1 MGVPTARRVR
11 RTIAS
16 MKSPVMSVALLRCAP
31 GMGRRSEK
39 QVAAENYKK
48 ANEALQYGAEPRDL
62 LRAGMLWGLVC
73 ADSIEATL
81 RVRSHQG
88 LWSRGCQGGYLQVCH
103 NKWIVQEANEL
114 TVPERQGFVR
124 LWAPCVS
131 MLLLSLLSYADRS
144 VLAILSPTILA
155 DLHMSATQYGYAVS
169 AFSYCYM
176 IANPVW
182 GIAIDRRGVWV
193 TIFVAVGV
201 WSVASGAHALMMG
214 LTGMCL
220 ARGVLGFGEGATF
233 PAGLATVAET
243 MPEEKRSFALGLAYS
258 GGSLGAALAPLLI
271 TPIALHY
278 GWRATFVLTMA
289 MGGVW
294 LVLWAALRLTGFY
307 RANAPV
313 RVAEIVERKGKW
325 NRDLI
330 ATAAVYG
337 LGAAPLAFGL
347 YAAPLFLSRVLHVNQ
362 ASLGHL
368 LWIPPAGW
376 ETGYLFWGW
385 ISDRRKRLG
394 RGRPTVFFAAFCVAG
409 FLIALEPLTVKSAH
423 PVLLTMVLFYLQMFI
438 AGGFV
443 VLSLAD
449 GMGAQPRENSGFL
462 AGVAISSWAA
472 VTGLLTPVLGHLFDR
487 KEYSNGLWLVAS
499 LPVVG
504 VLLWRLLRSSEDTTL
519 ING

>member
-1 MGVPTARRVR
+1 MSER
-11 RTIAS
+11 
-16 MKSPVMSVALLRCAP
+16 KS
-31 GMGRRSEK
+31 
-39 QVAAENYKK
+39 
-48 ANEALQYGAEPRDL
+48 
-62 LRAGMLWGLVC
+62 
-73 ADSIEATL
+73 
-81 RVRSHQG
+81 
-88 LWSRGCQGGYLQVCH
+88 
-103 NKWIVQEANEL
+103 
-114 TVPERQGFVR
+114 FVR

-155 DLHMSATQYGYAVS
+155 NLHMTATQYGYAVA

-182 GIAIDRRGVWV
+182 GYWIDRKGVWV
-193 TIFVAVGV
+193 TIFVAVAV
-201 WSVASGAHALMMG
+201 WSVASGLHAFMMG
-214 LTGMCL
+214 LVGMCL

-243 MPEEKRSFALGLAYS
+243 MPEEKRSFGLGLAYS

-278 GWRATFVLTMA
+278 GWRATFVLTAA

-294 LVLWAALRLTGFY
+294 LVLWVALRVSGFY
-307 RANAPV
+307 KARTQE
-313 RVAEIVERKGKW
+313 RVVLAAAQRPKGTW
-325 NRDLI
+325 NRNLF

-347 YAAPLFLSRVLHVNQ
+347 YAAPLYLSRVLHVGQ

-368 LWIPPAGW
+368 LWVPPAGW

-385 ISDRRKRLG
+385 ISDRRQMRGAGQPTRL
-394 RGRPTVFFAAFCVAG
+394 FAAFAVAG
-409 FLIALEPLTVKSAH
+409 FLIVLEPLAVASGH
-423 PVLLTMVLFYLQMFI
+423 PVLFTMLLFYAEMFI

-443 VLSLAD
+443 VLTLAD
-449 GMGAQPRENSGFL
+449 GMNAQRKEHSGFL
-462 AGVAISSWAA
+462 AGFAISCWAG
-472 VTGLLTPVLGHLFDR
+472 VTGLLTPVLGRLFDQ
-487 KEYSNGLWLVAS
+487 KAYDAGLWIVAW

-504 VLLWRLLRSSEDTTL
+504 VVLWRVLRSGEDVVREV
-519 ING
+519 